1 MQRSCKALAKQL
13 AGASDA
19 AALNALEP
27 MQNADGGFGAAT
39 GLASNPQDTAW
50 ALRALHANR
59 KSGVSATKA
68 LAWVQSNQQS
78 EGSWKLVPDGDT
90 LVPTALMAQTL
101 VLYRYQQTSTQAA
114 LTKAQTWLVSQR
126 NAAQT
131 WADEQRTAQGLLA
144 VLPGLDAFT
153 TMEPT
158 LAALRQSQRADGSWA
173 GDPYVTAL
181 ALRALALAALGPQN
195 PGDPVTTG
203 TLQGTTQGANGQPLA
218 GVVVA
223 AVSAAGGAP
232 KLATSDAQG
241 NYAITGIP
249 AGPVSISAAKDG
261 YSQINASGTIVA
273 GQVLMFSPVLTSV
286 VTVTPPGT
294 PPPQG
299 TTTATVSGTVKDGA
313 GQPLAGAVITATPIG
328 GSAVTATTNAQGA
341 YSLTVPAGTLKLN
354 ASKAGYLSV
363 DASGTLPVGS
373 TADFSPTLISSSTPG
388 ATQVAISGQVVAA
401 DSRAP
406 LAAVTVTA
414 ETSGGAPVTVS
425 TDSNGRFALNAAAG
439 SIKLSYTKA
448 GYTSVVQQATAQA
461 GAKLDAGLVLMP
473 VARSTSSLRGVV
485 TNMQGA
491 PIAGATVQAAGVTA
505 KTNAAGAYVIPEFS
519 GTSVSVAV
527 SATGFLS
534 RTYQLTIATPG
545 DIVQDFV
552 LPEIGGSGFLELDN
566 LKVTPASAG
575 LNQEVVVS
583 VTVRNTSTTEAESA
597 VMLEVQDPS
606 GKVLAQLSGLDST
619 NTPIGTLTLAPGAQ
633 AGVKF
638 NWNTAS
644 APAGTY
650 TLLVKLYVPGSRNT
664 QNPTGTVTGSLLGQ
678 LVISQTA
685 HFSGTA
691 MADPP
696 VVQAGA
702 TTPVKLSALVR
713 NDGNV
718 SLPASEYRLAVRWR

>member
-1 MQRSCKALAKQL
+1 MRREGGKAWFWRWWWLSLIGALSLISGAAHAALDAPTQRGLDWLSTQIQANGQLSGERTSAALPIQVRSEAALALRALSQTVPPALFSAIDGVQPDTTEYLARKALAKQL

-299 TTTATVSGTVKDGA
+299 TTTATVSGK
-313 GQPLAGAVITATPIG
+313 
-328 GSAVTATTNAQGA
+328 
-341 YSLTVPAGTLKLN
+341 
-354 ASKAGYLSV
+354 ASKA
-363 DASGTLPVGS
+363 D
-373 TADFSPTLISSSTPG
+373 I
-388 ATQVAISGQVVAA
+388 
-401 DSRAP
+401 
-406 LAAVTVTA
+406 
-414 ETSGGAPVTVS
+414 GAPS
-425 TDSNGRFALNAAAG
+425 KHRH
-439 SIKLSYTKA
+439 
-448 GYTSVVQQATAQA
+448 
-461 GAKLDAGLVLMP
+461 
-473 VARSTSSLRGVV
+473 R
-485 TNMQGA
+485 
-491 PIAGATVQAAGVTA
+491 
-505 KTNAAGAYVIPEFS
+505 
-519 GTSVSVAV
+519 
-527 SATGFLS
+527 
-534 RTYQLTIATPG
+534 
-545 DIVQDFV
+545 
-552 LPEIGGSGFLELDN
+552 
-566 LKVTPASAG
+566 
-575 LNQEVVVS
+575 
-583 VTVRNTSTTEAESA
+583 
-597 VMLEVQDPS
+597 
-606 GKVLAQLSGLDST
+606 
-619 NTPIGTLTLAPGAQ
+619 
-633 AGVKF
+633 
-638 NWNTAS
+638 
-644 APAGTY
+644 
-650 TLLVKLYVPGSRNT
+650 
-664 QNPTGTVTGSLLGQ
+664 
-678 LVISQTA
+678 
-685 HFSGTA
+685 
-691 MADPP
+691 
-696 VVQAGA
+696 
-702 TTPVKLSALVR
+702 
-713 NDGNV
+713 
-718 SLPASEYRLAVRWR
+718 